1 MLLTGVDLGGDY
13 QRGTPTV
20 HGVDLLFTVDGI
32 TVQGPEPGAE
42 RLMAWSGL
50 DSASCRARARQGD
63 GSTAMVLTLQSGSQT
78 VQFFLP
84 ADQVTPGQTLYLDRA
99 LPLWL
104 DRYGRAAAGAPGPSG
119 GNVTPS
125 PTTLP
130 GPITPPGPGAPPG
143 ATTPPTPPS
152 STSPVA
158 SPPAPPTTPTAPIP
172 PTPTAPPVGPVP
184 PFAPVM
190 PGTPMRPVEAA
201 PPPANPRRFMRRRT
215 LFVAIGTVVAVLI
228 AGGVYWATNSSGNA
242 AVSTTTPSTAAPPSA
257 DQQLADSINLRLTDL
272 PAGWARVPPAG
283 SSLTPT
289 QKRAQAKVVDQ
300 FAGCLGL
307 SDAFIGG
314 LFGSLPQTDQVA
326 AGDSPTFATASSPAT
341 IAGSHTT
348 VVKTA
353 ADATADAVPFT
364 KPNFTSCFSQF
375 QNASAG
381 VQVSGGTAQTSE
393 FALFAPTGVSTYAY
407 TTTTTLP
414 GQGTIL
420 AEDIFMIG
428 GRTETGLTFQTAGT
442 SVSSDA
448 VDSAYTAMV
457 QRVAGGGRT

>member
-50 DSASCRARARQGD
+50 DSASCRARAHQGD
-63 GSTAMVLTLQSGSQT
+63 GSTALVLILQSGSQT

-84 ADQVTPGQTLYLDRA
+84 ADQVSPGQALYLDQA

-104 DRYGRAAAGAPGPSG
+104 ARYGRAGAGAPGPTEG
-119 GNVTPS
+119 DVPPGPTTPPS
-125 PTTLP
+125 PTTP
-130 GPITPPGPGAPPG
+130 TSPVDA
-143 ATTPPTPPS
+143 PPTPP
-152 STSPVA
+152 T
-158 SPPAPPTTPTAPIP
+158 
-172 PTPTAPPVGPVP
+172 PPVGPVP
-184 PFAPVM
+184 PSAPVT

-257 DQQLADSINLRLTDL
+257 DQQLANSINLRLTDL
-272 PAGWARVPPAG
+272 PAGWARVPTPG
-283 SSLTPT
+283 SSLTPA

-300 FAGCLGL
+300 FAGCLGMPQ
-307 SDAFIGG
+307 AFIGG

-326 AGDSPTFATASSPAT
+326 AADSPTFATASSPAT

-353 ADATADAVPFT
+353 ADATADTVPFT

-375 QNASAG
+375 QNGSAG
-381 VQVSGGTAQTSE
+381 VQVSGGTAQASE
-393 FALFAPTGVSTYAY
+393 FTLFAPTGVHTYAY
-407 TTTTTLP
+407 TTTITLP

-420 AEDIFMIG
+420 TESIFMIG

-457 QRVAGGGRT
+457 QRIAGGGRT

>member
-1 MLLTGVDLGGDY
+1 M
-13 QRGTPTV
+13 
-20 HGVDLLFTVDGI
+20 
-32 TVQGPEPGAE
+32 
-42 RLMAWSGL
+42 
-50 DSASCRARARQGD
+50 
-63 GSTAMVLTLQSGSQT
+63 
-78 VQFFLP
+78 
-84 ADQVTPGQTLYLDRA
+84 
-99 LPLWL
+99 
-104 DRYGRAAAGAPGPSG
+104 
-119 GNVTPS
+119 
-125 PTTLP
+125 
-130 GPITPPGPGAPPG
+130 
-143 ATTPPTPPS
+143 
-152 STSPVA
+152 
-158 SPPAPPTTPTAPIP
+158 
-172 PTPTAPPVGPVP
+172 
-184 PFAPVM
+184 
-190 PGTPMRPVEAA
+190 PMRPVEAA
-201 PPPANPRRFMRRRT
+201 PPPTNPRRFMRRRT

-228 AGGVYWATNSSGNA
+228 AGGVYLATNSSGNA

-257 DQQLADSINLRLTDL
+257 PPSADQQLANSINLRLTDL

-300 FAGCLGL
+300 FAGCLGM

-341 IAGSHTT
+341 IVGSHTT

-375 QNASAG
+375 QNASAA

-428 GRTETGLTFQTAGT
+428 GHTETGLTFQTDGT

>member
-1 MLLTGVDLGGDY
+1 MSTEEPTLPPEGMLLTGVDLGGDY

-63 GSTAMVLTLQSGSQT
+63 GSTAMVLILQSGSQT

-84 ADQVTPGQTLYLDRA
+84 ADQVTPGQALYLDQA
-99 LPLWL
+99 LPLWI
-104 DRYGRAAAGAPGPSG
+104 DRYGRTAAGAPGPSG
-119 GNVTPS
+119 SDVPQ
-125 PTTLP
+125 
-130 GPITPPGPGAPPG
+130 GPTPPSSPP
-143 ATTPPTPPS
+143 TSTSPVDSPPTLSTPPTPP
-152 STSPVA
+152 
-158 SPPAPPTTPTAPIP
+158 TPPIP
-172 PTPTAPPVGPVP
+172 PTPPVGAVP
-184 PFAPVM
+184 LSAPVT
-190 PGTPMRPVEAA
+190 PGMPMRPVEAA

-257 DQQLADSINLRLTDL
+257 PPSADQQLANSINLRLADL

-300 FAGCLGL
+300 FAGCLGM

-341 IAGSHTT
+341 IVGSHTT

-375 QNASAG
+375 QNASAA
-381 VQVSGGTAQTSE
+381 VQVSGGTAQTTE
-393 FALFAPTGVSTYAY
+393 FALFAPTGVGTYAY

-428 GRTETGLTFQTAGT
+428 GHTETGLTFQTDGT

-457 QRVAGGGRT
+457 QRVAGAGRT